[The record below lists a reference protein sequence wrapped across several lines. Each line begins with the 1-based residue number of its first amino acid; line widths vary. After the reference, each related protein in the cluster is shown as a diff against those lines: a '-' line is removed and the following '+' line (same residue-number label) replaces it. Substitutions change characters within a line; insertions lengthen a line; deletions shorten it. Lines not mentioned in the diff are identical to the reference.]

1 MKVLHTE
8 SSLGWGGQEIR
19 TINDAHFLA
28 EQNHSVLIATPSTGQ
43 LAERLK
49 KENRPL
55 LADCPIEK
63 KSILGVLSLIKLL
76 KTYEPDIVCTHSS
89 SDSWT
94 FFIARVFVSKQ
105 AKWIR
110 YRHISAAPRQNWL
123 SRRLYRAP
131 DLTVTTSP
139 LISEQLIQLTGVHHK
154 KIISIPTGVVLP
166 EPNAGKSKKSGDLL
180 NAYGLSNRVIIVMVA
195 TLRSWKG
202 HSYVIEAMR
211 QLPLEA
217 CLLIVGD
224 GPQRSNLETQVTRL
238 NLREQVLFTGHLEN
252 PRPAFEIAQIFCQP
266 SYANEGISQSVLQA
280 AAYKLPIVTTAVG
293 GQDRIVE
300 DQKSGLLVE
309 PHSTDGLVK
318 ALKFLI
324 DHPVERARY
333 GLKAFEKVS
342 AEYTRE
348 KLNQKLLE
356 EINRLLST

>member
-1 MKVLHTE
+1 VKVLHTE

-19 TINDAHFLA
+19 TINDARFLGDN
-28 EQNHSVLIATPSTGQ
+28 NHSVLIATPSASK
-43 LAERLK
+43 LAEHLK
-49 KENRPL
+49 KEDLPL
-55 LADCPIEK
+55 LVNCPIEK
-63 KSILGVLSLIKLL
+63 KSILGILSLIKLL
-76 KTYEPDIVCTHSS
+76 KAYEPDIVCTHSS
-89 SDSWT
+89 SDSWI
-94 FFIARVFVSKQ
+94 FFIARAFVKKK

-123 SRRLYRAP
+123 SRQLYQAP
-131 DLTVTTSP
+131 DLTITTSP
-139 LISEQLIQLTGVHHK
+139 LISEQLIQLTGVDHK
-154 KIISIPTGVVLP
+154 KTVSIPTGVVLP
-166 EPNAGKSKKSGDLL
+166 EPNASRSKKSGDLL
-180 NAYGLSNRVIIVMVA
+180 DAYGLSNRTIIVMVA

-217 CLLIVGD
+217 CLLIIGD
-224 GPQRSNLETQVTRL
+224 GPQRSNLETQVARL
-238 NLREQVLFTGHLEN
+238 NLRDQVLFTGHLEN

-293 GQDRIVE
+293 GQDRIAE
-300 DQKSGLLVE
+300 DQRSGLLVE
-309 PHSTDGLVK
+309 PHSIDGLVK

-324 DHPVERARY
+324 NHPVERAKY

-348 KLNQKLLE
+348 RLNQKLLE

>member
-1 MKVLHTE
+1 MRVLHTE

-19 TINDAHFLA
+19 TINDARFLVKK
-28 EQNHSVLIATPSTGQ
+28 NHSVLIAAPSTSQ
-43 LAERLK
+43 LAEHLK
-49 KENRPL
+49 NENLVP

-76 KTYEPDIVCTHSS
+76 KGYEPDIVCTHSS
-89 SDSWT
+89 SDSWI
-94 FFIARVFVSKQ
+94 FFIARAFVKKK

-110 YRHISAAPRQNWL
+110 YRHISAVPSQNWL
-123 SRRLYRAP
+123 SRRLYQAP
-131 DLTVTTSP
+131 DLTITTSP
-139 LISEQLIQLTGVHHK
+139 LISEQLIRLTGVDHK
-154 KIISIPTGVVLP
+154 KTVSIPTGVVLP
-166 EPNAGKSKKSGDLL
+166 GPNAGKSKESGDLL
-180 NAYGLSNRVIIVMVA
+180 NVYGLNNSVIIVMVA

-217 CLLIVGD
+217 CLLIIGD
-224 GPQRSNLETQVTRL
+224 GPQRSNLETQVTSL
-238 NLREQVLFTGHLEN
+238 NLRERVLFTGHLEN
-252 PRPAFEIAQIFCQP
+252 PRPAFQIAQIFCQP

-300 DQKSGLLVE
+300 DQRSGLLVE

-324 DHPVERARY
+324 DHPVERAKY

-356 EINRLLST
+356 EINRLIST